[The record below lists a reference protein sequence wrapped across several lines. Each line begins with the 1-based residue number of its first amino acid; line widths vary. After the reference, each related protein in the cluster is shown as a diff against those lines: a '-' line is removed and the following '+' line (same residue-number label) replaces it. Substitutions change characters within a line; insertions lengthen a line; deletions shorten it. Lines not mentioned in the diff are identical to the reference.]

1 MKDFMST
8 KKDLMKKYNKL
19 NTNFKKLNLFYWRGD
34 RALRTL

>member
-19 NTNFKKLNLFYWRGD
+19 NTNFKKLNFFMGGGIKL
-34 RALRTL
+34 